1 MAMNQSTDRTP
12 PLLVFTD
19 LDGTLLD
26 HATYDWSPAR
36 PALERLAAIGAVV
49 IPATS
54 KTRAETAPLMAALGL
69 SGPAIVENGA
79 GLAGLPGPAPCIARI
94 RAALDALPAA
104 LRAQFRGFGDCTPDD
119 VAALTGLAPDA
130 AARAYAREFS
140 EPGLWAGDAD
150 GLAAFEA
157 ALAPHGLTLRRGGRF
172 LHVLPGA
179 DKAARMAEIR
189 AGHPPCPTVALGDA
203 PNDAEMLVAADIA
216 IIIPNPSGPAPFAP
230 GAAPAHA
237 RIAPAP
243 GPAGWNAAMLDVL
256 TALDLTP

>member
-1 MAMNQSTDRTP
+1 MRMTKTDGPPP

-26 HATYDWSPAR
+26 HETYDWSPAR
-36 PALERLAAIGAVV
+36 PALDRLAAVGAMV

-54 KTRAETAPLMAALGL
+54 KTRAEVAPLMAALGL
-69 SGPAIVENGA
+69 TGPAIVENGA
-79 GLAGLPGPAPCIARI
+79 GVANLPGPAPCIDRI
-94 RAALDALPAA
+94 RAAIDALPPA
-104 LRAQFRGFGDCTPDD
+104 LRAPFKGFGDGTAAD
-119 VAALTGLAPDA
+119 VAAMTGLAPDA
-130 AARAYAREFS
+130 AARAHAREFS
-140 EPGLWAGDAD
+140 EPGLWSGDAA

-189 AGHPPCPTVALGDA
+189 AALPPCPAVALGDA
-203 PNDAEMLVAADIA
+203 PNDAEMLAAADIA
-216 IIIPNPSGPAPFAP
+216 IIVPNPSGPAPFAP
-230 GAAPAHA
+230 DAAPAHA
-237 RIAPAP
+237 RIAPLP

-256 TALDLTP
+256 TTLGL